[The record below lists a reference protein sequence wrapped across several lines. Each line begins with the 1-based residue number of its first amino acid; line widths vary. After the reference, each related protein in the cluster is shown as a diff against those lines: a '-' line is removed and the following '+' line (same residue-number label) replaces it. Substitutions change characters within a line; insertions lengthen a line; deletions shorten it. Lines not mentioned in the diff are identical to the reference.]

1 MNKLYEQKHVF
12 KVLQKM
18 RNVDV
23 AFTFLHVF
31 VNFLKYVEF
40 KINK

>member
-18 RNVDV
+18 RNV